1 MTDDNVQQI
10 LCSRAVGL
18 NEGHLQHLTA
28 VCKSENEESNDT
40 VIEWFQLNTSAM
52 KKGLQMADD
61 FVDHLLEVDHFMDG
75 A

>member
-28 VCKSENEESNDT
+28 VCESENEESNDAL
-40 VIEWFQLNTSAM
+40 IEWFQLSASAM
-52 KKGLQMADD
+52 KNGGRLCRSL
-61 FVDHLLEVDHFMDG
+61 V
-75 A
+75 